1 MNKYEAAQMELHGYT
16 LKEISK
22 DGAVFE
28 NPTKSDSE
36 RVYINFADC
45 IRNFCDEFGNRSKTC
60 VAARDAFN
68 LTFTFY
74 TVPKTVVCFR
84 NGRRRG
90 LLSDYLAAK
99 RFHAMQKKLCEFG
112 FTTYDMT

>member
-1 MNKYEAAQMELHGYT
+1 MSVFT

-28 NPTKSDSE
+28 NPTKSGSE

-45 IRNFCDEFGNRSKTC
+45 IRNFSDEFGCQSKTC
-60 VAARDAFN
+60 VAARDALS

-84 NGRRRG
+84 RGRKRG
-90 LLSDYLAAK
+90 LLSDYFAAK
-99 RFHAMQKKLCEFG
+99 RFHALQKRLREFG